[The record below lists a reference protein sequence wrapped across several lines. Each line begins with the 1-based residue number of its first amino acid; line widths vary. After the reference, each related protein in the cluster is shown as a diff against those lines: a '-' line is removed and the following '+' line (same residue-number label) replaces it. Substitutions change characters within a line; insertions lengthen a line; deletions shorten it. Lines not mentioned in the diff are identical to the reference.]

1 MDLRLEWQ
9 VIATL
14 PRRHTPFQI
23 RDVLPFN
30 KFKKLVCDN
39 VTAYTVTGANYPET
53 YYSTVWKWKG
63 NTTTAKTFFE
73 RAMSALSLY
82 MTVGK

>member
-1 MDLRLEWQ
+1 
-9 VIATL
+9 
-14 PRRHTPFQI
+14 
-23 RDVLPFN
+23 
-30 KFKKLVCDN
+30 LVCDN